1 MFRLPDV
8 LPLASDRRDAMPLA
22 PALQHYLSHQGIAY
36 DVIPHEATLSST
48 RTAEACHVSGDCLAK
63 GVLLRDR
70 RGYLLAVLPASHRI
84 RLSELQ
90 DELGSDVELAA
101 GDGGRVVVPRLRA
114 GRDPACGCLLWAR
127 DDHRR
132 ELGSAAGGLFRGRGS
147 RDAGS
152 RHTRRVRETHG
163 WSATPAVQCPGG
175 RVRVH

>member
-1 MFRLPDV
+1 MFRLPDG

-22 PALQHYLSHQGIAY
+22 PTLQHYLSHQGIAY

-63 GVLLRDR
+63 GSFSATGAAICSRSFR
-70 RGYLLAVLPASHRI
+70 RLIAFGCPSFTTSWARTSSSPR
-84 RLSELQ
+84 
-90 DELGSDVELAA
+90 
-101 GDGGRVVVPRLRA
+101 DGGRVVDPRLRA

-132 ELGSAAGGLFRGRGS
+132 ELGSAAGGLFRGREITRRWFASRATSS
-147 RDAGS
+147 RDS
-152 RHTRRVRETHG
+152 R